1 MRYRYVIKDVDSCQL
16 PRSFFSTLRVC
27 AVPLFS
33 VWFLTYVHKFY
44 PKSLYCPQ
52 TNKQGWSPEAVRKS
66 IKLNKTIWSQ
76 QNSTVLLCGIW
87 MRCVKMKQ
95 RQCGRYAMLH
105 HWAQEGKGQYKL
117 SFQKSEAIRCCFKSW
132 ERLLR
137 SSKSHIPSTRVTSI
151 VPGVILNLADLHQ
164 PWSLGDDF
172 ALWRLRTEP
181 YVPRILRRSPSTLR
195 GFGVAGEWRP
205 SFLKV
210 TLRTQIGRCFR

>member
-1 MRYRYVIKDVDSCQL
+1 MRYRYVFKDVDSCQL
-16 PRSFFSTLRVC
+16 PRSFFSTLRVW

-33 VWFLTYVHKFY
+33 VWFLTYVYKFY

-52 TNKQGWSPEAVRKS
+52 TNKQGWSPEALRKS
-66 IKLNKTIWSQ
+66 IKLNKTMLSQ

-117 SFQKSEAIRCCFKSW
+117 SFQKSEAIGCCFKSW

-137 SSKSHIPSTRVTSI
+137 SSKSHIPSTSRRALFLEFWIWPTSI
-151 VPGVILNLADLHQ
+151 SGN
-164 PWSLGDDF
+164 DF
-172 ALWRLRTEP
+172 VLWRLRPEP
-181 YVPRILRRSPSTLR
+181 YFPRILRRSPSTLR

-210 TLRTQIGRCFR
+210 TLWTQIGRCFR

>member
-1 MRYRYVIKDVDSCQL
+1 M
-16 PRSFFSTLRVC
+16 FSKMLTV
-27 AVPLFS
+27 VNYQDLFS
-33 VWFLTYVHKFY
+33 VLCACE
-44 PKSLYCPQ
+44 LYHCFQFDFWPTSTNFILNRFFFPQ
-52 TNKQGWSPEAVRKS
+52 TNKQGWSPEALRKS
-66 IKLNKTIWSQ
+66 IKLNKTMLSQ

-117 SFQKSEAIRCCFKSW
+117 SFQKSEAIRCWFKSC

-151 VPGVILNLADLHQ
+151 
-164 PWSLGDDF
+164 GDDF
-172 ALWRLRTEP
+172 VLWRLRPEP
-181 YVPRILRRSPSTLR
+181 YFPRILRRSPSTLR

-210 TLRTQIGRCFR
+210 TFWTQIGRCFR